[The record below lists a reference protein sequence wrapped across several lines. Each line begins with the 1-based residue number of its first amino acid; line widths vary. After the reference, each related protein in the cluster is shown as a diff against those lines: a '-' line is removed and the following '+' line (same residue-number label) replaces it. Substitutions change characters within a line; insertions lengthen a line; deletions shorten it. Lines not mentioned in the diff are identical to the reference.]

1 MIKQSVLRD
10 KFIKTYST
18 RNRKIKQ
25 IDTGLVFDTAVDLKE
40 LVKDYEETEEFTE
53 RYKQL
58 QRAKNEGPNYE

>member
-25 IDTGLVFDTAVDLKE
+25 VDTGLVFDTAVDLKE
-40 LVKDYEETEEFTE
+40 LVKDYEETEEYTE

-58 QRAKNEGPNYE
+58 QREKNEGLNYE

>member
-1 MIKQSVLRD
+1 MIKQSILRD

-58 QRAKNEGPNYE
+58 QREKNEA

>member
-25 IDTGLVFDTAVDLKE
+25 VDTGLVFVTAVDLKE

-58 QRAKNEGPNYE
+58 QREKNEGLNYE

>member
-58 QRAKNEGPNYE
+58 QREKNEGLNYE

>member
-18 RNRKIKQ
+18 RNRKVKQ
-25 IDTGLVFDTAVDLKE
+25 VDTGLVFDTAVDLKE

-58 QRAKNEGPNYE
+58 QRAKNEELNYE

>member
-18 RNRKIKQ
+18 RNRKVKQ
-25 IDTGLVFDTAVDLKE
+25 VDTGLVFDTAVDLKE

-58 QRAKNEGPNYE
+58 QRTKNEGLNNE

>member
-18 RNRKIKQ
+18 RNRKVKQ
-25 IDTGLVFDTAVDLKE
+25 VDTGLVFDTAVDLKE

-58 QRAKNEGPNYE
+58 QRAKNEGLNDE

>member
-1 MIKQSVLRD
+1 MIKQSILRD

-58 QRAKNEGPNYE
+58 QREKNEGLNCE

>member
-1 MIKQSVLRD
+1 MIKQSILRD

-58 QRAKNEGPNYE
+58 QREKNEGLKYE

>member
-1 MIKQSVLRD
+1 MIKQSILRD

-18 RNRKIKQ
+18 RNRKVKQ
-25 IDTGLVFDTAVDLKE
+25 VDTGLVFDTAVDLKE

-58 QRAKNEGPNYE
+58 QREKNEGLNYE

>member
-25 IDTGLVFDTAVDLKE
+25 VDTGLVFDTAVDLKE

-58 QRAKNEGPNYE
+58 QREKNEA

>member
-1 MIKQSVLRD
+1 MIKQSILRD

-58 QRAKNEGPNYE
+58 QREKNEGLNYE

>member
-18 RNRKIKQ
+18 RNRKVKQ
-25 IDTGLVFDTAVDLKE
+25 VDTGLVFDTAVDLKE

-58 QRAKNEGPNYE
+58 QREKNEA

>member
-25 IDTGLVFDTAVDLKE
+25 VDTGLVFDTAVDLKE

-53 RYKQL
+53 HYKQL
-58 QRAKNEGPNYE
+58 QREKNEELNYE

>member
-18 RNRKIKQ
+18 RNRKVKQ

-58 QRAKNEGPNYE
+58 QRAKNEGLNDE

>member
-1 MIKQSVLRD
+1 MIKQSILRD

-25 IDTGLVFDTAVDLKE
+25 VDTGLVFDTAVDLKE

-58 QRAKNEGPNYE
+58 QRAKNEELNYE

>member
-58 QRAKNEGPNYE
+58 QREKNEA

>member
-18 RNRKIKQ
+18 RNRKVKQ
-25 IDTGLVFDTAVDLKE
+25 VDTGLVFDTAVDLKE

-58 QRAKNEGPNYE
+58 QREKNEALNYE

>member
-1 MIKQSVLRD
+1 MIKQSLMRD

-18 RNRKIKQ
+18 RNRKVKQ
-25 IDTGLVFDTAVDLKE
+25 VDTGLVFDTAVDLKE

-58 QRAKNEGPNYE
+58 QRAKNEGLNDE

>member
-18 RNRKIKQ
+18 RNRKVKQ

-58 QRAKNEGPNYE
+58 QREKNEGLNYE

>member
-18 RNRKIKQ
+18 RNRKVKQ
-25 IDTGLVFDTAVDLKE
+25 VDTGLVFDTAVDLKE

-53 RYKQL
+53 HYKQL
-58 QRAKNEGPNYE
+58 QRAKNEELNYE

>member
-1 MIKQSVLRD
+1 MIKQSVLKD

-18 RNRKIKQ
+18 RNRKVKQ
-25 IDTGLVFDTAVDLKE
+25 VDTGLVFDTAVDLKE

-58 QRAKNEGPNYE
+58 QREKNEA

>member
-25 IDTGLVFDTAVDLKE
+25 VDTGLVFDTAVDLKE

-58 QRAKNEGPNYE
+58 QREKNEGLNYE

>member
-1 MIKQSVLRD
+1 MIKQSLMRD

-18 RNRKIKQ
+18 RNRKVKQ
-25 IDTGLVFDTAVDLKE
+25 IGTGLVFDTAVDLKE

-58 QRAKNEGPNYE
+58 QREKNEGLNYE

>member
-1 MIKQSVLRD
+1 MIKQSILRD

-18 RNRKIKQ
+18 RNRKVKQ
-25 IDTGLVFDTAVDLKE
+25 VDTGLVFDTAVDLKE

-58 QRAKNEGPNYE
+58 QRAKNEELNYE

>member
-18 RNRKIKQ
+18 RNRKVKQ
-25 IDTGLVFDTAVDLKE
+25 VDTGLVFDTAVDLKE

-58 QRAKNEGPNYE
+58 QREKNEGLNYE

>member
-18 RNRKIKQ
+18 RNRKVKQ
-25 IDTGLVFDTAVDLKE
+25 VDTGLVFDTAVDLKE

-58 QRAKNEGPNYE
+58 QRVKNEDLNYE

>member
-1 MIKQSVLRD
+1 MIKQSVLKD

-18 RNRKIKQ
+18 RNRKVKQ
-25 IDTGLVFDTAVDLKE
+25 VDTGLVFDTAVDLKE

-58 QRAKNEGPNYE
+58 QREKNEGLNYE

>member
-18 RNRKIKQ
+18 RNRKVKQ

-58 QRAKNEGPNYE
+58 QREKNEDLNYE

>member
-18 RNRKIKQ
+18 RNRKVKQ
-25 IDTGLVFDTAVDLKE
+25 VDTGLVFDTAVDLKE

-58 QRAKNEGPNYE
+58 QREKNEEQNYE

>member
-1 MIKQSVLRD
+1 MIKQSVLSD

-58 QRAKNEGPNYE
+58 QREKNEA

>member
-1 MIKQSVLRD
+1 MIKQSILRD

-25 IDTGLVFDTAVDLKE
+25 VDTGLVFDTAVDLKE

-58 QRAKNEGPNYE
+58 QREKNEGLNYE

>member
-25 IDTGLVFDTAVDLKE
+25 VDTGLVFDTAVDLKE

-58 QRAKNEGPNYE
+58 QREKNEV

>member
-18 RNRKIKQ
+18 RNRKVKQ
-25 IDTGLVFDTAVDLKE
+25 VETGLVFDTAVDLKE

-58 QRAKNEGPNYE
+58 QREKNEEQNYE

>member
-1 MIKQSVLRD
+1 MIKQSILRD

-18 RNRKIKQ
+18 RNRKVKQ
-25 IDTGLVFDTAVDLKE
+25 VDTGLVFDTAVDLKE

-58 QRAKNEGPNYE
+58 QQAKNEELNYE

>member
-18 RNRKIKQ
+18 RNRKVKQ
-25 IDTGLVFDTAVDLKE
+25 VETGLVFDTAVDLKE

-58 QRAKNEGPNYE
+58 QREKDEGLNYE

>member
-1 MIKQSVLRD
+1 MIKQSILRD

-53 RYKQL
+53 HYKQL
-58 QRAKNEGPNYE
+58 QRVKNEELNYE

>member
-1 MIKQSVLRD
+1 MIKQSILRE

-18 RNRKIKQ
+18 RNRKVKQ
-25 IDTGLVFDTAVDLKE
+25 VDTGLVFDTAVDLKE

-58 QRAKNEGPNYE
+58 QREKNEELNYE

>member
-18 RNRKIKQ
+18 RNRKVKQ
-25 IDTGLVFDTAVDLKE
+25 VDTGLVFDTAVDLKE

-53 RYKQL
+53 HYKQL
-58 QRAKNEGPNYE
+58 QREKNEELNYE